1 MLAMVAVG
9 LVVTSWQTGL
19 FSLIAD
25 PPRLRE
31 VLREMGAGGYAVF
44 LLAFTFLS
52 PFGLPGIAFVIAAA
66 YIWPGFVAY
75 VLSVAGALGASIVGF
90 LFARFIARDWVA
102 SRLPPRLKKY
112 DAWIEKRG
120 WIAAAGLRAI
130 FLMHPLL
137 HASFG
142 VSRIG
147 MLPYVLG
154 CTLGYL
160 PSLAVVTWASGGA
173 LDYLKSQPKER
184 FIAIAVGLLALEL
197 TRRLVTWWWRRR
209 RAGQQRL
216 APQRAEPPNTN

>member
-1 MLAMVAVG
+1 MNGVRLLLAMIAVG

-31 VLREMGAGGYAVF
+31 VLLEMGASGYVVF
-44 LLAFTFLS
+44 LGAFTFLS

-66 YIWPGFVAY
+66 YIWPGVVAY
-75 VLSVAGALGASIVGF
+75 LLSVAGALGASIVGF

-102 SRLPPRLKKY
+102 ARLPPRLRKY

-147 MLPYVLG
+147 IVPYVLG

-160 PSLAVVTWASGGA
+160 PSLAVVTWASGGVV
-173 LDYLKSQPKER
+173 DYLKSQPKER
-184 FIAIAVGLLALEL
+184 FIAIAVGLVSLEI

-209 RAGQQRL
+209 RAAQL
-216 APQRAEPPNTN
+216 ASAGER